1 MYCTGIPTVIG
12 VFCYFREQC
21 LTLRRVEKDLY
32 LIHKGLDDDEDN
44 EMWATLA
51 WHTVA

>member
-1 MYCTGIPTVIG
+1 MKKMRVHCTVHVNLVI
-12 VFCYFREQC
+12 VVICYFREQC

-44 EMWATLA
+44 EM
-51 WHTVA
+51 